1 MLSRLVVIS
10 METRLRIAIYLLGLA
25 TFVTFLSAQLI
36 TPIMP
41 VLAEKLGAKDLSIA
55 AVSGVY
61 IVLLALFQIF
71 TGAFADRYGK
81 RRTIALG
88 AFLATLS
95 SILCVLAWSW
105 EQLLT
110 LRAFGGIA
118 DAIAGPALLALVAE
132 LGGKE
137 KGKAIGIFRSSQ
149 GLAFVIGP
157 ILGGTV
163 AHFFSVYTPFYVDF
177 GLTILGILLFLL
189 LVPEIK
195 RKREKFALPLKSLEF
210 FKQNLILTRIAYLGF
225 SETFAFAAL
234 CSFVPALAIRFT
246 MSEVEIAMFFT
257 AEAIVFTLT
266 NVIVG
271 TLSDKI
277 GRKPIMIIGLA
288 CSSVNLIA
296 FFFTKDFWQILLL
309 MALYGFGSSS
319 VYVMSS
325 TMAADILPEE
335 NRAML
340 FGAFDALMDLGLVV
354 GPSICFAFLSISRWP
369 INYSFLLMA
378 IPSIIA
384 LCFIFQTKE
393 TKATS

>member
-1 MLSRLVVIS
+1 MK
-10 METRLRIAIYLLGLA
+10 TRLSIAIYLLGLA

-36 TPIMP
+36 TPIIP

-81 RRTIALG
+81 RRAIALG
-88 AFLATLS
+88 AFLAALS

-105 EQLLT
+105 EQLLI
-110 LRAFGGIA
+110 LRTFGGIA
-118 DAIAGPALLALVAE
+118 DAITGPALLALVAE
-132 LGGKE
+132 LSGKK
-137 KGKAIGIFRSSQ
+137 KGKAMGIFRSSQ
-149 GLAFVIGP
+149 GLAFIIGP
-157 ILGGTV
+157 ILGGTL
-163 AHFFSVYTPFYVDF
+163 AHFSSFYTPFYVDF

-195 RKREKFALPLKSLEF
+195 IKHGKFTFPLKSLGF

-225 SETFAFAAL
+225 TETFAFAAL
-234 CSFVPALAIRFT
+234 CSFVPALAIKL
-246 MSEVEIAMFFT
+246 MLSEMEIAIFFT

-277 GRKPIMIIGLA
+277 GRKPIMVIGLA
-288 CSSVNLIA
+288 CSSINLIA
-296 FFFTKDFWQILLL
+296 FFFAGDFWQIMLL

-340 FGAFDALMDLGLVV
+340 FGAFDALMDLGLVA
-354 GPSICFAFLSISRWP
+354 GPSICFAFLSISGYP
-369 INYSFLLMA
+369 INYAFLLMA
-378 IPSIIA
+378 APSIIA
-384 LCFIFQTKE
+384 LSFIFQTKE
-393 TKATS
+393 TTVTS

>member
-1 MLSRLVVIS
+1 MEKRLS
-10 METRLRIAIYLLGLA
+10 IAIYLLGLA

-36 TPIMP
+36 TPIVP
-41 VLAEKLGAKDLSIA
+41 VLAENLGGEDLSIA
-55 AVSGVY
+55 AVSGAY

-88 AFLATLS
+88 AFLAALS
-95 SILCVLAWSW
+95 SMLCILAWSW
-105 EQLLT
+105 EQLLI
-110 LRAFGGIA
+110 LRGFGGVA

-132 LGGKE
+132 LSGKE

-149 GLAFVIGP
+149 GLAFIIGP
-157 ILGGTV
+157 MLGGTI
-163 AHFFSVYTPFYVDF
+163 AHFFSIYAPFYVDF

-189 LVPEIK
+189 LVPEAK
-195 RKREKFALPLKSLEF
+195 RKRKKFAFSPKTLRSI
-210 FKQNLILTRIAYLGF
+210 KQNLTLMRIAYLGF

-234 CSFVPALAIRFT
+234 CSFVPALAIGSG

-257 AEAIVFTLT
+257 AEAVVFTLT
-266 NVIVG
+266 NIVVG
-271 TLSDKI
+271 TFSDRI
-277 GRKPIMIIGLA
+277 GRKPIMIIGLT
-288 CSSVNLIA
+288 CSSVNLMA
-296 FFFTKDFWQILLL
+296 FFFAKDFWQILLL

-340 FGAFDALMDLGLVV
+340 FGAFDALIDLGLVA
-354 GPSICFAFLSISRWP
+354 GPAICFAFLSISRWP
-369 INYSFLLMA
+369 ISYSFLLMA
-378 IPSIIA
+378 VPSITA
-384 LCFIFQTKE
+384 LSFIFQIKE
-393 TKATS
+393 TKT